1 MKRKIFSLVGILC
14 CSAMLFGCAGKS
26 QTNTFTG
33 AKVEVPAYQDNLNAV
48 TPQAYSNVD
57 GLNLE
62 AGTYI
67 SIIGKETNSAFW
79 KTVAAGAAQAGEDLN
94 TALGYKGDDKVKV
107 TYNAPESGE
116 NIDEQVNILDEEL
129 SRYPDAL
136 GIASIDEDAC
146 AVQFDLAAE
155 NDIPLVAL
163 DSGNSYQGILSTC
176 ETDNVEAS
184 RTGMKNLCEEI
195 DGSGEVMILLPN
207 SQSTASAEREEGA
220 KAEVKEN
227 YPDVQ
232 IVETLQVD
240 KFDDLKKII
249 ADKKN
254 EGLDAEDKNRIEAE
268 NLTDQDVLAYYFEK
282 HPNVKGIYTL
292 SEEMTTLALDTL
304 EMLELDEEDTK
315 DTAKEEESE
324 EEKSGEEKSEE
335 EDSGKESSDKG
346 NDPTDETQDNPNDEA
361 DENQKKIVFIGFD
374 AGKTAL
380 EALEEGEIQGLVVQN
395 PFGMGYAAVIAAA
408 RSVLGEG
415 NEAVVNTGYIWVT
428 QENLENESIQN
439 MLYR

>member
-33 AKVEVPAYQDNLNAV
+33 AKVEVPVYQDNLNAV
-48 TPQAYSNVD
+48 TPQAYSNAD

-79 KTVAAGAAQAGEDLN
+79 KTVAAGVAQAGEDLN
-94 TALGYKGDDKVKV
+94 TALGYTGDDRVKV

-116 NIDEQVNILDEEL
+116 DIDEQVNILDEEL

-227 YPDVQ
+227 YPDVK
-232 IVETLQVD
+232 IVETLHMD
-240 KFDDLKKII
+240 KFDDLRKII
-249 ADKKN
+249 ADKEN
-254 EGLDAEDKNRIEAE
+254 EGLGAEDKKRIEAE
-268 NLTDQDVLAYYFEK
+268 RLTDQDVLAYFFEK
-282 HPNVKGIYTL
+282 HPDVKGIYTL

-304 EMLELDEEDTK
+304 EMTELNEEDKK
-315 DTAKEEESE
+315 DSAE
-324 EEKSGEEKSEE
+324 EEKSEAS
-335 EDSGKESSDKG
+335 DSDKEL
-346 NDPTDETQDNPNDEA
+346 DTTDETEDTPDNEA
-361 DENQKKIVFIGFD
+361 DEKQKKIVFVGFD

-395 PFGMGYAAVIAAA
+395 PFAMGYAAVIAAA

-428 QENLENESIQN
+428 QENLDNESIQN